1 MSFPPL
7 DDTASWGGSS
17 GFDDVEEGDIVSNA
31 IKKEK
36 VLREI
41 AAAQDDLRAL
51 LARVK
56 TVEGDVDKLTSG
68 NQTLQMYI
76 DNLTKQMARR

>member
-1 MSFPPL
+1 MSMVPFE
-7 DDTASWGGSS
+7 DASAWGTAQTPHI
-17 GFDDVEEGDIVSNA
+17 EEGDIVANA
-31 IKKEK
+31 MKKER

-41 AAAQDDLRAL
+41 AARQEDLRAL

-56 TVEGDVDKLTSG
+56 TVQGDVDKLTSG

-76 DNLTKQMARR
+76 DNLTKQLARR